1 MVITMNRFLFY
12 QASQGI
18 TGAFHMIILMLY
30 TTIKMSTNFLAL
42 PRLSCNLSTCKHHLE
57 SLIRDTHVAHY
68 SPYDQ
73 ISLSLSHSL
82 SSEKRLRGGN
92 NRGNLAEKNLSYT

>member
-12 QASQGI
+12 QASQGT

-30 TTIKMSTNFLAL
+30 TTIKMTTNFSAL

-73 ISLSLSHSL
+73 TALSLSFPL
-82 SSEKRLRGGN
+82 LKIQYKRLRDGN
-92 NRGNLAEKNLSYT
+92 NRGNC